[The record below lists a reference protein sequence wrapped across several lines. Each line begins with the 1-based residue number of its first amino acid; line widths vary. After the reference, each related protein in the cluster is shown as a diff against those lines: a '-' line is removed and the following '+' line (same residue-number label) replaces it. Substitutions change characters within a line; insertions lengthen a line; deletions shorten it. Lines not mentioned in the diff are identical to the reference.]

1 MAKTSHFDVQDAG
14 LFKTSEYCL
23 FAYNAYTKIKN
34 QSVTDD
40 SSIVT
45 ALAVY
50 CEFIVKLNNIDIN
63 MMNEH
68 LNIIPIETIMNTM
81 ENICLKYVTTDAD
94 NILSELSIL
103 WHSMQ
108 KIIKILSNKHLANG
122 NLHKLLDLIEGHN
135 QLLISFPERIFY
147 KKIKYNAK
155 YELALQWID
164 TSLNG
169 ISLFERI
176 NQQGTIWAN
185 QIQTLQPEIMLK
197 LHLNL
202 AIIELFCNS
211 NPTLDIQR
219 VRHFKIQLTNLQVND
234 VPEKFQKIVSLFH
247 KAVQLG
253 FAISRD
259 TAQTHKSSLNPVIN
273 HFLSQFNNFDD
284 LIKGNT
290 SANNEVRLEAPR
302 VPKPD
307 ISTVSIAGTWNRPT
321 QTLEKNTNTTKKLM

>member
-50 CEFIVKLNNIDIN
+50 L
-63 MMNEH
+63 
-68 LNIIPIETIMNTM
+68 
-81 ENICLKYVTTDAD
+81 
-94 NILSELSIL
+94 
-103 WHSMQ
+103 
-108 KIIKILSNKHLANG
+108 
-122 NLHKLLDLIEGHN
+122 
-135 QLLISFPERIFY
+135 
-147 KKIKYNAK
+147 
-155 YELALQWID
+155 
-164 TSLNG
+164 
-169 ISLFERI
+169 
-176 NQQGTIWAN
+176 
-185 QIQTLQPEIMLK
+185 
-197 LHLNL
+197 
-202 AIIELFCNS
+202 
-211 NPTLDIQR
+211 LDIQR

-234 VPEKFQKIVSLFH
+234 VPEKFQKVVSLFH

-259 TAQTHKSSLNPVIN
+259 TAQAHKSSLNPAIN
-273 HFLSQFNNFDD
+273 HFLSQFNNFGD

-290 SANNEVRLEAPR
+290 SANNEVLLEAPR

-321 QTLEKNTNTTKKLM
+321 QPLEKNTNTTKKLM